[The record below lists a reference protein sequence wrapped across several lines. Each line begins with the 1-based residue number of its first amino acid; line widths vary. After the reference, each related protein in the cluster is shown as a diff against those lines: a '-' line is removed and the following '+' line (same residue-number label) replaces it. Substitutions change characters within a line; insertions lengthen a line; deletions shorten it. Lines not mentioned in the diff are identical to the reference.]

1 MISGTRKRG
10 RLWGKVTAFVCL
22 VLAVMIFAGSA
33 LAAIILYYNDAYYLD
48 NYTIMDDY
56 ISNETELKKNLTEV
70 YLSWYEPFGY
80 PAEALDDAVFYDSYD
95 YETSTYDATTGY
107 SYLFDDE
114 FIEYYAINY
123 DDYEDISPLFGFYY
137 YEDETPI
144 EWLREIF
151 NVSYSET
158 ETLVTEEDLNSFGNY
173 IEIYYPE
180 GRSNFRIDVINVAG
194 ETLYSNHASI
204 DDSDTKL
211 TSESEDYIV
220 TVMGEPMVVEVITY
234 SYEEAVSCLSMF
246 SELDDLVEVLGFE
259 ISIDQEDGEIIYCTH
274 IVLSQVLSETLT
286 VTVSLPANL
295 TDFTVHD
302 DVYIKLTRINTLL
315 SNKNN
320 FIAMMIVTVVV
331 ALVCFVV
338 LMTTAGHFPEY
349 EGIHLTFADKIPLEL
364 YLIPVGVVLFGSLYI
379 VSEIIYIDLEARL
392 LQYLIFALCAGI
404 SAGVV
409 MLVLMTCSARVKA
422 RRFFKNTII
431 FGSLIWLFNFFRKL
445 IKNRKYATKLKFIF
459 IGVLIYD
466 FLCFL
471 LLLVDAFMG
480 LLMFTVGNLAVLIA
494 ALVYAI
500 GVRKLEE
507 AAQAI
512 SEGKTETVVDNEG
525 LYFGLGKFAGHLNN
539 INDGIQA
546 AVDESL
552 RSERLKTELIT
563 NVSHDLKTPLTSIVN
578 YVDILS
584 KENIQP
590 DSAKEYVDVLVRQ
603 SQRMKKLIDDL
614 VEASKAQAGAIPV
627 ALEKTDMSI
636 LLTQATA
643 EYEDRLEANSLKLVV
658 TTPEKP
664 MMALVDGRLMWRVFD
679 NLMGNILKYAQPN
692 TRVYVSA
699 EELDGK
705 IQIIFKN
712 ISKYELNISSDE
724 LMERF
729 VRGDSSRS
737 TEGSGLGLS
746 IAKSLCALNNV
757 DFNIVI
763 DGDLYKAELTMDEL
777 QPEPE
782 PSNEETLPAVV
793 VEK

>member
-10 RLWGKVTAFVCL
+10 RLWVKVTAFVCL

-33 LAAIILYYNDAYYLD
+33 LATIILYYNDAYYLD
-48 NYTIMDDY
+48 NYAIMDDY
-56 ISNETELKKNLTEV
+56 ISNETELKKTLTEV

-80 PAEALDDAVFYDSYD
+80 SAEALDDAVFYDSYD
-95 YETSTYDATTGY
+95 YETSTYDATTEY

-180 GRSNFRIDVINVAG
+180 SRSNFRIDVSNSAN
-194 ETLYSNHASI
+194 ETLYSNYAFA
-204 DDSDTKL
+204 DGEDTDL
-211 TSESEDYIV
+211 TSSSEDYTVI
-220 TVMGEPMVVEVITY
+220 VMGEPMVVEVITY

-259 ISIDQEDGEIIYCTH
+259 ISIDQEDGEVIYCTH
-274 IVLSQVLSETLT
+274 IVLSQILSETLT
-286 VTVSLPANL
+286 VTASLPSLLEN
-295 TDFTVHD
+295 FTVHD

-331 ALVCFVV
+331 ALACFIV

-349 EGIHLTFADKIPLEL
+349 EDIHLTFADKIPLEL
-364 YLIPVGVVLFGSLYI
+364 YLIPVDVVLFGSLYI

-392 LQYLIFALCAGI
+392 LQYLIFALCAGL

-459 IGVLIYD
+459 IGGLVYD

-494 ALVYAI
+494 ALVYAM

-643 EYEDRLEANSLKLVV
+643 EYEDRLEANGLKLVV

-679 NLMGNILKYAQPN
+679 NLMGNILKYAQSN

-729 VRGDSSRS
+729 VMGDSSRS

-757 DFNIVI
+757 DFNIII

-777 QPEPE
+777 PPEPE

-793 VEK
+793 VEE